1 MKRVICDVDGILWR
15 MHTPLKML
23 MERDGYTNLPAE
35 PERWT
40 WYEDFMSPKT
50 FYKYIEKVYEI
61 QQLFKPFSG
70 AWELL
75 EELDRTG
82 HEIIIASNRNPRSA
96 PDLAIWL
103 RTYLPSVWSGVYA
116 GPDKLFLIKA
126 GDLVID
132 DSPKTIRYAISRGA
146 KAWTL
151 AYKYNRD
158 TMAEK
163 FQTLLEMS
171 GRLSGLPKSNEN
183 EGLLEMNDSR
193 V

>member
-1 MKRVICDVDGILWR
+1 MKRAVVDVDNTLWS

-23 MERDGYTNLPAE
+23 MERDGYTNIPAE

-61 QQLFKPFSG
+61 QQLFRQFSG

-96 PDLAIWL
+96 HDLSIWL
-103 RTYLPSVWSGVYA
+103 YSNLPRVWSGVYA
-116 GPDKLFLIKA
+116 GPNKLFMIEA

-132 DSPKTIRYAISRGA
+132 DSPLTIRYAISRGA
-146 KAWTL
+146 KVWTL
-151 AYKYNRD
+151 DYLYNKD

-171 GRLSGLPKSNEN
+171 GRLSGLPKSNAG
-183 EGLLEMNDSR
+183 EGLLELNDSR